1 MHQLTGVMPDR
12 TRKVLG
18 TSKNI
23 PLNFT
28 GAAESTR
35 AQHKRSVCSVAMAC
49 SSHCKLS

>member
-23 PLNFT
+23 PLNLLEQQSQP
-28 GAAESTR
+28 AHSTR
-35 AQHKRSVCSVAMAC
+35 GLSVA
-49 SSHCKLS
+49 